1 MNKRQSIP
9 FLVLLLAFLL
19 WLYLK
24 PQSDT
29 IAPPQ
34 YQLNYIVNGA
44 SNTHFDDTGEM
55 EYKISATKTTGLS
68 DEDITLFEQ
77 PQLTVYIKNKNTDNA
92 SVWQISSEKG
102 ILSKQSE
109 LLLSDNVLVKNLT
122 EDQLIQT
129 METEKLTILL
139 NTKELKNDQ
148 LVTWKGPQMEQQGI
162 GMWGSLITEELIIKD
177 QIKAVYFNENK

>member
-9 FLVLLLAFLL
+9 FIVVLLAFLL
-19 WLYLK
+19 WLYFK

-29 IAPPQ
+29 VEAPQ

-44 SNTHFDDTGEM
+44 SNTHFDQTGEV

-68 DEDITLFEQ
+68 DDDITIFEY
-77 PQLTVYIKNKNTDNA
+77 PKLTVYINDEKNEKP

-102 ILSKQSE
+102 ILSKQSK

-139 NTKELKNDQ
+139 DKKELNNDQ
-148 LVTWKGPQMEQQGI
+148 LVIWKGPQMEQQGV
-162 GMWGSLITEELIIKD
+162 GMWGSLVTEELIIKD

>member
-9 FLVLLLAFLL
+9 FIVLLLAFLL
-19 WLYLK
+19 WLYFK
-24 PQSDT
+24 PQSNV
-29 IAPPQ
+29 IEAPK
-34 YQLNYIVNGA
+34 YQLNYIINGA
-44 SNTHFDDTGEM
+44 SNTHFDETGNM
-55 EYKISATKTTGLS
+55 EYKISAIKTTGLS
-68 DEDITLFEQ
+68 DDDITIFEH
-77 PQLTVYIKNKNTDNA
+77 PKLTVYINDEKKDNL

-102 ILSKQSE
+102 ILSKQSK

-139 NTKELKNDQ
+139 DKKELNTDQ

-162 GMWGSLITEELIIKD
+162 GMWGSLVTEELIVKD